1 MLTGPCRC
9 VCGLLQ
15 PCRTSDS
22 DRLCRFGRITVGLV
36 FSSIHVL
43 PLTCSTVSNGENGTL
58 SSTTAPLFVSL
69 FPERDRSCYL
79 MVHENSD
86 DGSLCMKPL
95 GFRSGQSLAG
105 LMTLQNFIDGGHEVV
120 DARILVVVKSIGA
133 KKKSTCGL
141 EGHSSCC

>member
-1 MLTGPCRC
+1 
-9 VCGLLQ
+9 
-15 PCRTSDS
+15 
-22 DRLCRFGRITVGLV
+22 
-36 FSSIHVL
+36 
-43 PLTCSTVSNGENGTL
+43 
-58 SSTTAPLFVSL
+58 
-69 FPERDRSCYL
+69 